1 MVVDANTS
9 EELLAKDVDRVVPI
23 ASITKLT
30 TAMVVLDANPPMGE
44 ILKISDE
51 DRDLVMGTTSRLHVG
66 WKLSR
71 EEMLHLALMSSE
83 NRAAA
88 ALSRYY
94 PGGRPAFIKAMN
106 EKAAVLGMTKTH
118 FVNPNG
124 LTSENVSTA
133 SDLVKLVR
141 EANQYPLIRQFTT
154 DPQCD
159 VRVSRSVLA
168 YYNSN
173 RLVGLPDWN
182 IDVQKT
188 GFTNEAG
195 HCLVMRVNA
204 DGRALIMVFLDAN
217 GKLTRFAD
225 ARRVVMQLALAANR

>member
-1 MVVDANTS
+1 
-9 EELLAKDVDRVVPI
+9 
-23 ASITKLT
+23 
-30 TAMVVLDANPPMGE
+30 
-44 ILKISDE
+44 
-51 DRDLVMGTTSRLHVG
+51 
-66 WKLSR
+66 
-71 EEMLHLALMSSE
+71 
-83 NRAAA
+83 
-88 ALSRYY
+88 
-94 PGGRPAFIKAMN
+94 MN

-141 EANQYPLIRQFTT
+141 AANQYPLIRQFTT
-154 DPQCD
+154 DPQYD

-204 DGRALIMVFLDAN
+204 DGRALIMVFLDAS

-225 ARRVVMQLALAANR
+225 ARRVVMQLAMAEKR